1 VKVLSRRF
9 WRGPIAVRNI
19 NDAITGQ
26 PVSFHP
32 CPECGK
38 RGGVRFGVTLGAEGL
53 QPVHVA
59 TELAQPE
66 GVLKVNPEMPSN
78 FREGGDFVAPNNH
91 CRRFC
96 HHFPPMEGAI
106 CSCFTPS
113 DGALH
118 GEHRF
123 KVLKPSVDLRE
134 HFESHSAWSIT
145 NAIAGQRTECE
156 NHDYSAVS

>member
-1 VKVLSRRF
+1 
-9 WRGPIAVRNI
+9 
-19 NDAITGQ
+19 
-26 PVSFHP
+26 
-32 CPECGK
+32 
-38 RGGVRFGVTLGAEGL
+38 

-91 CRRFC
+91 CRRC
-96 HHFPPMEGAI
+96 HHFLPMEGAI

-134 HFESHSAWSIT
+134 HFESS
-145 NAIAGQRTECE
+145 QRLQYLCTLRQLTPKCLEPP
-156 NHDYSAVS
+156 